1 MEKIIKVTSEEADK
15 IIENRVPYGL
25 FYLKDIETGRYVGID
40 NRSGD
45 AWVEEFETLTRCKTW
60 LRS

>member
-1 MEKIIKVTSEEADK
+1 MKEINKITSEEADN

-25 FYLKDIETGRYVGID
+25 FYLKDSETGLYVGID
-40 NRSGD
+40 NRTGD
-45 AWVEEFETLTRCKTW
+45 AWVEEFNGLAKCKTW